1 MPAAR
6 EVTVSATD
14 LLTKG
19 ELERIKVC
27 SDVPGDPV
35 GCAWLFFGTSKNR
48 TRQWCS
54 MEDCGSGAKARR

>member
-1 MPAAR
+1 M
-6 EVTVSATD
+6 
-14 LLTKG
+14 
-19 ELERIKVC
+19 
-27 SDVPGDPV
+27 PGDPV